1 MDTEPG
7 RIDKAV
13 VLDAAW
19 RGADATA
26 GGNALDAT
34 VIPAVAR
41 TGRVQGLADAAAVST
56 LWAGGAS

>member
-41 TGRVQGLADAAAVST
+41 TGRAQDLADAVAVGS